1 MPQHASL
8 QRLLAELNPE
18 QREAASTLEGP
29 LLVLAGAGTGK
40 TKVITTR
47 IAHMIAVGIEPE
59 RIVAVSFTNKAASE
73 MQERLAHFTG
83 RKVAERATLSTFH
96 SFALSLV
103 RRFPSECGLSPRFG
117 IADEGQSRALLKE
130 AIQENKLDEL
140 VPLPSAVERISQYK
154 DLLFT
159 DADFDKSNKA
169 FDRAMMR
176 PLFSSY
182 NRRLRLYN
190 LVDFDDLVYLAALL
204 LRNHPKARQEIQ
216 EDLHYLLVDEYQ
228 DTSTGQLELVRLL
241 AGERRN
247 VCVVGDDDQ
256 SIYSWRGARPDV
268 IFEFLRHFPEAKNI
282 KLEQNY
288 RCAPN
293 ILAAANAVIAE
304 NEGRLGKT
312 LWSRQKTYDRIR
324 LHAAENERDEALH
337 VAGLCQ
343 ELVEKHGYAWQDFA
357 ILVRSNK
364 QSVPFEQLFE
374 ERKIPYHVHGGTRMF
389 DRKEVRDLFAYVKL
403 AYNPRDLNALFRVIN
418 LPSRHI
424 GLATLEKLKGVHA
437 ECASRNPQASGR
449 ELLDRALEEVG
460 ETHEGVR
467 EYLGLWRAAAAR
479 FDGAR
484 TREDLSG
491 ALRHAYESLGLL
503 REITVASGSM
513 QVANFR
519 KELVERVFGVLD
531 KVELAEPTLEAV
543 VDALNLDENRFSKG
557 TDTSGKLQIMS
568 MHASKGLEF
577 PVVFLVGLEE
587 GVLPHERSMDVAHGE
602 SEERRLFYVALTR
615 AKHRLFLSH
624 CGFRRKGKGA
634 RAKGGEKDP
643 EPSRFLKA
651 IPEEL
656 LEVTETDAGAEEAR
670 RMEAAKKLFEMFR

>member
-1 MPQHASL
+1 MLTSAK
-8 QRLLAELNPE
+8 LLSELNPE
-18 QREAASTLEGP
+18 QREAASTLQGP

-47 IAHMIAVGIEPE
+47 IAHMIAAGIAPE
-59 RIVAVSFTNKAASE
+59 RIVAVSFTNKAARE

-83 RKVAERATLSTFH
+83 HTLAKRATLSTFH

-103 RRFPSECGLSPRFG
+103 RRFPKECGLSPRFG
-117 IADEGQSRALLKE
+117 IADEGESRALLKE
-130 AIQENKLDEL
+130 AIRENRLDEL
-140 VPLPSAVERISQYK
+140 VPLPSAAERISQYK
-154 DLLFT
+154 DMLFT
-159 DADFDKSNKA
+159 EAEFDHSHKA
-169 FDRAMMR
+169 FDRAFMK
-176 PLFSSY
+176 PLFASY

-190 LVDFDDLVYLAALL
+190 LVDFDDLVYLATLL
-204 LRNHPKARQEIQ
+204 LKHHPEARQQ
-216 EDLHYLLVDEYQ
+216 VQNDLHYLLVDEYQ

-293 ILAAANAVIAE
+293 ILEAANAVIAE
-304 NEGRLGKT
+304 NQGRLGKT
-312 LWSRQKTYDRIR
+312 LWSAQKNHEPIR

-337 VAGLCQ
+337 VASMCQ
-343 ELVEKHGYAWQDFA
+343 ELVEKHAYAWQDFA

-389 DRKEVRDLFAYVKL
+389 DRKEVRDLFAYLKL
-403 AYNPRDLNALFRVIN
+403 AHNPRDLNALFRVIN

-424 GLATLEKLKGVHA
+424 GLATLEKIKAVHA
-437 ECASRNPQASGR
+437 SLVLASPQASGR
-449 ELLDRALEEVG
+449 DLLEAALSRVG
-460 ETHEGVR
+460 EAHEGVR
-467 EYLGLWRAAAAR
+467 EYLALWREAAERFHRAR
-479 FDGAR
+479 S
-484 TREDLSG
+484 REDLSA
-491 ALRHAYESLGLL
+491 ALRYAYESVGLE

-519 KELVERVFGVLD
+519 KELVERVFAVLD
-531 KVELAEPTLEAV
+531 KVDLAEPSLEAV

-557 TDTSGKLQIMS
+557 SDASGKLQIMS
-568 MHASKGLEF
+568 IHASKGLEF

-587 GVLPHERSMDVAHGE
+587 GVLPHERSLDVAHGE
-602 SEERRLFYVALTR
+602 AEERRLFYVALTR

-624 CGFRRKGKGA
+624 CGFRQKGKGA
-634 RAKGGEKDP
+634 RGRGAEKEP

-651 IPEEL
+651 IPEAL
-656 LEVTETDAGAEEAR
+656 LHLTETDPGAEEAR
-670 RMEAAKKLFEMFR
+670 RMDAAKKLFEMFR